1 MEAEKD
7 KTNPYRLGIWARL
20 LLAFSFISGITLIVG
35 MIALLIFYN
44 SEDVVEQLAEDYIPE
59 LVQTSDFV
67 KLGGEIIAV
76 APNILSAE
84 DQQSRKLVKKDLDRL
99 LVKLNKQLDIL
110 TVARPELR
118 KTLGNLII
126 RLEANLTAL
135 QISITNQ
142 NELQTEL
149 NLMTEQLRWFYADL
163 IGEVD
168 PLKQDYAY
176 NLEIELERIIDA
188 AKEHQEISA
197 AELQRHRIAK
207 DAVEKIRS
215 NGVLLVSLMV
225 QGASLNNP
233 SQLDNLSA
241 LASDA
246 VALIKQDMKY
256 LQSEISFLT
265 LKNVLEELVNLAEGE
280 SSVFVVRQK
289 IIQNDDKGRAILKQ
303 NHLYVE
309 ELDSVIAQII
319 DHAAIKAQ
327 EATASSRKKLERAK
341 NTMISMI
348 IISLLT
354 TAAVMWFYVRGN
366 IVVRLSKL
374 SKSMRAIAKGD
385 LTYEVPQESSDEI
398 GRMALA
404 LKVFRD
410 TAQAVE
416 DANAQAIID
425 NAAVGLI
432 LADPDGTI
440 RFFNP
445 QAEELFGI
453 GSDTMVGTSL
463 YDIVSVSSKTTFI
476 DGCSRVLSAEK
487 DSIFSSVTYLASRY
501 DGHEFPVDAHI
512 RKVQQRN
519 TTSLMVTLHDVTE
532 REHAQKL
539 LQKRV
544 KEKTEHLSEI
554 NIKLREEVQER
565 LRVESELV
573 QAGKLAA
580 LGEFSAGIA
589 HELNQPLSAMRYY
602 LHNADKLIER
612 GKTETHQE
620 NLQKMEDL
628 IKRMAKMINHLKT
641 FARLHSENLE
651 SVDVKTCIDGAL
663 ELLKDRIE
671 KDNIELILNY
681 HTTSLV
687 YADTNRLEQVF
698 INTLSNGIDAA
709 RMNQCGGKLEITVS
723 SKDDFT
729 HIMIKDNGEG
739 IQKEPVESVFDPFF
753 TTKEVGKGLGLG
765 LSIAYNIITGF
776 GGRMTVANNKSS
788 SGACFTIILQNSETF
803 E

>member
-1 MEAEKD
+1 M
-7 KTNPYRLGIWARL
+7 KTEGNRTTPFRLGIWARL

-35 MIALLIFYN
+35 MMALLIFYN

-67 KLGGEIIAV
+67 KLGSEIIAV

-84 DQQSRKLVKKDLDRL
+84 DQQSRRLVKKDLDRL
-99 LVKLNKQLDIL
+99 LVKLNKKLDIL

-118 KTLGNLII
+118 TTLGNLII

-135 QISITNQ
+135 QTAITSQ

-149 NLMTEQLRWFYADL
+149 NLMTEQLRWYYADL

-225 QGASLNNP
+225 QGASLNNS

-241 LASDA
+241 LSSDA
-246 VALIKQDMKY
+246 VALLKQDMKY
-256 LQSEISFLT
+256 LQNEISFLT
-265 LKNVLEELVNLAEGE
+265 LKNVLEELVYLAEGKN
-280 SSVFVVRQK
+280 SVFAIRHK
-289 IIQNDDKGRAILKQ
+289 IIHNDEKGRAILKQ

-309 ELDSVIAQII
+309 ELDNVIAQII
-319 DHAAIKAQ
+319 DQAAIMAQ
-327 EATASSRKKLERAK
+327 EATTSSKTKLKRAK
-341 NTMISMI
+341 NTMISMVL
-348 IISLLT
+348 ISLLT

-385 LTYEVPQESSDEI
+385 LSHEVPKGSADEI
-398 GRMALA
+398 GRMASA
-404 LKVFRD
+404 LEVFRD

-445 QAEELFGI
+445 QAEELFGVD
-453 GSDTMVGTSL
+453 SDTMVGTSL
-463 YDIVSVSSKTTFI
+463 YNIVSVTSKTTFI
-476 DGCSRVLSAEK
+476 DGCSQVLKGQK
-487 DSIFSSVTYLASRY
+487 DTTYSGVTYLASRF
-501 DGHEFPVDAHI
+501 DGREFPVDAFI
-512 RKVQQRN
+512 RKVQQRK
-519 TTSLMVTLHDVTE
+519 TIRLMVTLHDVTE
-532 REHAQKL
+532 REQAQEL
-539 LQKRV
+539 LRKRV
-544 KEKTEHLSEI
+544 REKTEHLSEI

-565 LRVESELV
+565 LRVENELV

-589 HELNQPLSAMRYY
+589 HELNQPLSAIRYY

-620 NLQKMEDL
+620 NLQKMEEL

-641 FARLHSENLE
+641 FARLHSENLV
-651 SVDVKTCIDGAL
+651 SVDLKACIDGAL
-663 ELLKDRIE
+663 ELLKDRLE
-671 KDNIELILNY
+671 KDNIKVTANFQ
-681 HTTSLV
+681 TSSHV
-687 YADTNRLEQVF
+687 YADASRLEQVF

-709 RMNQCGGKLEITVS
+709 RTNKNGGELEITVKS
-723 SKDDFT
+723 EDD
-729 HIMIKDNGEG
+729 HIHILIKDNGDG
-739 IQKEPVESVFDPFF
+739 ISKEPIESVFDPFY

-776 GGRMTVANNKSS
+776 GGRMTVANNEGS
-788 SGACFTIILQNSETF
+788 SGACFTIILQNSEKF